1 MNLTGALSVPK
12 SPFTKAVIIVGPTA
26 VGKSGVAVELALRLE
41 GEVIGLDSRQIYR
54 QMVVG
59 TAQPSEEERKGVPH
73 HLIGIRYPSELI
85 SAGEYAE
92 LVEEVIND
100 ILSRGKLPIVCGG
113 SGLYFRALTRG
124 LFEDS
129 SSDLEVRAVLQ
140 HRLETEGADAL
151 LDQLRDI
158 DPDYAEIVHPN
169 NHKRLVRALEVYEI
183 TGKPPTEH
191 FLNQKKK
198 GQADRFLTVYIQAK
212 LEAVI
217 PRINSRIEKMVQN
230 GWVDEV
236 QTLLNLGFT
245 DQAHPMDSLGYRD
258 LLRHLKGEIDLKE
271 AIDRIKIETRQY
283 ARKQLKWFDKEQT
296 DITLHVEK
304 MSIERVVDAIQD
316 VLNQF

>member
-1 MNLTGALSVPK
+1 MNSTGALSAPK
-12 SPFTKAVIIVGPTA
+12 PPFKKVVIIVGSTA
-26 VGKSGVAVELALRLE
+26 VGKSGVAVELALRMK

-59 TAQPSEEERKGVPH
+59 TAQLNEEEQKGVPH
-73 HLIGIRYPSELI
+73 HLIGIRDPSELI

-92 LVEEVIND
+92 LVEEVINKV
-100 ILSRGKLPIVCGG
+100 LTRGKLPIVCGG

-129 SSDLEVRAVLQ
+129 SSDLEVRAVLRQ
-140 HRLETEGADAL
+140 RLQKEGADVL
-151 LDQLRDI
+151 LGQLRVI

-169 NHKRLVRALEVYEI
+169 NQKRLIRALEVYEI

-191 FLNQKKK
+191 FLSQKKK
-198 GQADRFLTVYIQAK
+198 GGNDRFLTVYLKAK
-212 LEAVI
+212 LEALI
-217 PRINSRIEKMVQN
+217 PRINSRTEKMIQT

-236 QTLLNLGFT
+236 QTLLDLGFT

-271 AIDRIKIETRQY
+271 AVDRIKIETRQY
-283 ARKQLKWFDKEQT
+283 ARKQLKWFDKEET
-296 DITLHVEK
+296 DTTLHVDEMSMEK
-304 MSIERVVDAIQD
+304 VVDAIQD
-316 VLNQF
+316 ALNQF